1 VTELSPFKYN
11 RTLLAFMGILLIF
24 LVSVDVLIVSKQRRL
39 LMEEVRSHME
49 GELNLMGTFVREP
62 LLKQDYSKIEQFL
75 TQWAEEHD
83 EVIAVKATMPND
95 FVLLE
100 YETKASSSNTYSL
113 EQKVQYAGRELITLK
128 VTRDF
133 SKVERILSRLQ
144 MQLIAGSFILIFILG
159 AVLWRTVKKMAMIPL
174 EKEIILRRENEDML
188 KKARDELEVRVQER
202 TRELNDI
209 NQDLLQEIA
218 ERRRIEDALLESEE
232 KYRLLVENTETGF
245 VVVDDKGFI
254 VEANEPYLHLT
265 GERNFSDVLGRSVI
279 EWTAPESKE
288 KNSAAMARCVE
299 EGSIQDFETV
309 YLHSDGSRINILVN
323 ATMHETSYGKRLTAL
338 CRDITER
345 KKIEKDR
352 ERLNIELALKNR
364 ELEQIIY
371 ASSHDL
377 RTPLVNIHG
386 FSKELKNSIDELT
399 SMVRSSL
406 PSEDIRKNA
415 DSIVE
420 IDIAESLKYIT
431 LSVTRMDSLLTGLL
445 RLSRLGRDKLK
456 IEPLDM
462 HRLLSDVL
470 SIFEFR
476 LKDGNVKTEISD
488 LPACMGDELQL
499 NQVFSNL
506 IENALKYLGNG
517 KAGHIRISGYKEN
530 DQSVYCVEDNGIGI
544 EPEYRDK
551 IFEIFH
557 QLEPENSSGEGLGLT
572 IVQRIL
578 QRHQGKIWLESES
591 GTGSKFYISL
601 PGVS

>member
-1 VTELSPFKYN
+1 VTELTSFKYN
-11 RTLLAFMGILLIF
+11 RTLLAFMGILLVF
-24 LVSVDVLIVSKQRRL
+24 LVSVDVLIVSKQRGL
-39 LMEEVRSHME
+39 LLDEVRSHME
-49 GELNLMGTFVREP
+49 GELNLLGTFVREP

-83 EVIAVKATMPND
+83 EIIAVKATLPND

-100 YETKASSSNTYSL
+100 YETKRSSLNTYSL
-113 EQKVQYAGRELITLK
+113 EQKVQYAGKELIVLK

-133 SKVERILSRLQ
+133 SMVERILSRLQ
-144 MQLIAGSFILIFILG
+144 MQLIAGSFILIIILG
-159 AVLWRTVKKMAMIPL
+159 TVLWRTVKKMAMLPL
-174 EKEIILRRENEDML
+174 EREVILRRESENML
-188 KKARDELEVRVQER
+188 QKAKDELEIRVQER
-202 TRELNDI
+202 TKKLDDI
-209 NQDLLQEIA
+209 NQNLLDEIA

-232 KYRLLVENTETGF
+232 KYRLLVANTETGF
-245 VVVDDKGFI
+245 VVVDDRGVV

-265 GERNFSDVLGRSVI
+265 GERNFRDILGRSVI

-288 KNSAAMARCVE
+288 ENTAVEASCIE

-309 YLHSDGSRINILVN
+309 YLNPDGSRINILVN
-323 ATMHETSYGKRLTAL
+323 ATMHETSDGKRLTAL

-345 KKIEKDR
+345 KKIEKER
-352 ERLNIELALKNR
+352 ELLNMELALKNR

-386 FSKELKNSIDELT
+386 FSQELKSSINELT
-399 SMVRSSL
+399 SAVRSSI
-406 PSEDIRKNA
+406 PSEDMRKKA

-420 IDIAESLKYIT
+420 TDIAESLKYIT
-431 LSVTRMDSLLTGLL
+431 VSVARMDSLLTGLL
-445 RLSRLGRDKLK
+445 KLSRLGRNKLN
-456 IEPLDM
+456 IEQLDM

-476 LKDGNVKTEISD
+476 LKEGNVKTEISD
-488 LPACMGDELQL
+488 LPVCMGDELQL

-506 IENALKYLGNG
+506 IENALKYLGNSKPG
-517 KAGHIRISGYKEN
+517 QISISGYKEN
-530 DQSVYCVEDNGIGI
+530 GQSVYCVQDNGIGI
-544 EPEYRDK
+544 EPEYREK

-557 QLEPENSSGEGLGLT
+557 QLEPQNSSGEGLGLT

-578 QRHQGKIWLESES
+578 QRHHGRIWLESEP
-591 GTGSKFYISL
+591 GTGSRFYISL
-601 PGVS
+601 PGI